1 MLRLAEQVGR
11 RRRNRGR
18 LAGGIF
24 GRPPRS
30 VHSAGVSGTPR
41 FFGCLAALTLFACAG
56 SKPSQPLVSAPKPAP
71 VVLQPAAPPLPEA
84 EPQAAQNAMERWYF
98 EWLSK
103 DGKRVLL
110 RRLDVGGKSFHA
122 RVVEVDSGKTVDE
135 TELDALAKIPFSA
148 NRRDAND
155 LVTLENLLRSPAF
168 EADLVRSA
176 KLVGAFPSCGRV
188 SAAPDGS
195 AIAFNAGDWLYVADK
210 SGHVRKALSPD
221 AAYDPRFSPDGRHI
235 LFRKFGGRPEGG
247 ASRYE
252 LYVVPS
258 DLSGPSRRIEGT
270 AGVRDPI
277 VVNPDAQSAIAVVSR
292 EPAIKTCV
300 LSVGLKAPFSVKKL
314 GCVDGGEQLVEAV
327 LSPKGRWAALTT
339 RRESQLRPS
348 WRLRVLSLSNGK
360 VALDADAEP
369 GLTVRAISDDGL
381 LVQSGLLGVVV
392 DDVPAKKRRSLT
404 KSVDIGYR
412 TFFRKPTE
420 LVFVQGRDVGVVDLA
435 KD

>member
-1 MLRLAEQVGR
+1 V
-11 RRRNRGR
+11 
-18 LAGGIF
+18 
-24 GRPPRS
+24 
-30 VHSAGVSGTPR
+30 
-41 FFGCLAALTLFACAG
+41 AALTLVACGGA
-56 SKPSQPLVSAPKPAP
+56 KLTPPVSAPAPAISAP
-71 VVLQPAAPPLPEA
+71 AQTATPAAPEP
-84 EPQAAQNAMERWYF
+84 EPQVAQNAMERWYF

-122 RVVEVDSGKTVDE
+122 RVVDVDSGKTVDE

-155 LVTLENLLRSPAF
+155 LVALENLLRSPAF

-188 SAAPDGS
+188 AAAPDGS
-195 AIAFNAGDWLYVADK
+195 AIAFNAGDWLYVADR

-247 ASRYE
+247 VSRYE

-258 DLSGPSRRIEGT
+258 DLSAPARRIEGT

-277 VVNPDAQSAIAVVSR
+277 VVNPEAQSAIAIVSR

-300 LSVGLKAPFSVKKL
+300 LSVAMKPPFGVKKL
-314 GCVDGGEQLVEAV
+314 GCLDGGEQLVEAV

-348 WRLRVLSLSNGK
+348 WRLRALSLSSGK

-392 DDVPAKKRRSLT
+392 DDVPAKRRRSLT
-404 KSVDIGYR
+404 KNVDIGYR
-412 TFFRKPTE
+412 TFFRKPNE
-420 LVFVQGRDVGVVDLA
+420 LVFVQGREVGVVDLA